1 MATVHVI
8 PLNDLKEHVQESTC
22 ECGPQ
27 AKIVEGGM
35 VITHMAFDGR
45 HLVEQAEELLHQSTS
60 THSHL
65 HTGGI
70 MAVRAKFFVVKVN
83 KNEDGSGTVFLSP
96 VSAGSKE
103 NDEFYQ
109 LTPAGSIEIS
119 TLNPQAIAQFEDGKT
134 YFVDFTEAPKE

>member
-1 MATVHVI
+1 
-8 PLNDLKEHVQESTC
+8 
-22 ECGPQ
+22 
-27 AKIVEGGM
+27 
-35 VITHMAFDGR
+35 
-45 HLVEQAEELLHQSTS
+45 
-60 THSHL
+60 
-65 HTGGI
+65 